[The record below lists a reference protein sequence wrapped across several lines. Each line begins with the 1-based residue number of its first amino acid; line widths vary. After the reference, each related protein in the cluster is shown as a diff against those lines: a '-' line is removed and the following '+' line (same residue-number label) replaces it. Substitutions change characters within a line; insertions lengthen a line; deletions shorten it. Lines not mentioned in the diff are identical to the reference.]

1 MSCMVPSSAAAA
13 FDAFDRQG
21 QPTRP
26 VARPAAGS
34 HGVALTFETFEPAA
48 SAGAPVRVRP
58 AEDILLRVIDGLV
71 RLTVA
76 EDDRV
81 LGIGDEVII
90 AAGTAHR
97 LTAVAGRGR
106 IVMGFRPAAPA
117 R

>member
-1 MSCMVPSSAAAA
+1 
-13 FDAFDRQG
+13 
-21 QPTRP
+21 
-26 VARPAAGS
+26 
-34 HGVALTFETFEPAA
+34 
-48 SAGAPVRVRP
+48 VRVRP

-76 EDDRV
+76 DDDRV
-81 LGIGDEVII
+81 LGIGDEVVI

-106 IVMGFRPAAPA
+106 IVMGFRPATRA

>member
-1 MSCMVPSSAAAA
+1 MQFMVPRSAAAA
-13 FDAFDRQG
+13 FEAFDTADE
-21 QPTRP
+21 PARP
-26 VARPAAGS
+26 EPRPAAGT
-34 HGVALTFETFEPAA
+34 HGVALTFETFEPTAA
-48 SAGAPVRVRP
+48 ADAPVRVRP

-71 RLTVA
+71 RLTAA

-106 IVMGFRPAAPA
+106 IVMGFRPAARRA
-117 R
+117 

>member
-1 MSCMVPSSAAAA
+1 MSGMVPRSAAAA
-13 FDAFDRQG
+13 FDAFDPQG
-21 QPTRP
+21 EP
-26 VARPAAGS
+26 ARPELRPATGS

-48 SAGAPVRVRP
+48 AADAPVRVRP
-58 AEDILLRVIDGLV
+58 AEDVLLRVIDGLV

-106 IVMGFRPAAPA
+106 IVMGFRPAARA

>member
-1 MSCMVPSSAAAA
+1 MVPRSAAAA
-13 FDAFDRQG
+13 ALDPFET
-21 QPTRP
+21 PSRP
-26 VARPAAGS
+26 ELRPAQSS

-48 SAGAPVRVRP
+48 AADAPVRVRP

-71 RLTVA
+71 RVTVDGA
-76 EDDRV
+76 DRV

-106 IVMGFRPAAPA
+106 IVMGFRPAARRA
-117 R
+117 

>member
-1 MSCMVPSSAAAA
+1 MVPPSAAAA
-13 FDAFDRQG
+13 FDADPWGERA
-21 QPTRP
+21 RP
-26 VARPAAGS
+26 EVRPAAGS
-34 HGVALTFETFEPAA
+34 YGVALTFETFEPAA
-48 SAGAPVRVRP
+48 AADAPVRVRP

-106 IVMGFRPAAPA
+106 IVMGFRPAAGRA
-117 R
+117 